1 MMRRPLRT
9 HVSPRRPA
17 PAGRLAAWWPGGSGR
32 SGDPAWTDAP
42 EVVRV
47 KLRGYLFA
55 LLCAAPGLALLLL
68 DLLSRRAWLT
78 AALHLSVMTG
88 SLLLFVLVGRR
99 PARLPLAERVFAG
112 LLTLS
117 GAGFLTLYAQRP
129 EQVLSFDLLGNVLLF
144 IVTGLLLVLPPR
156 ASIPLSVGLLIAYR
170 LEVSLLSGVPPEQLR
185 TAQWV
190 NTGMFS
196 LLVVG
201 VVMRGTLSELAG
213 RTHALRELA
222 SRDAL
227 TGLLNRRG
235 FEEQTGDR
243 PRREAG
249 TLLVLDVDAFK
260 AVNDRHGHAAGD
272 EVLAAVGRVLAGHVP
287 GGAVTA
293 RWGGEEFI
301 VWAPLD
307 LGGAAR
313 LAERLRAAV
322 ERAVWNDLRVTVSVG
337 VSDWPAGEDLR
348 GAFRQADD
356 ALYAAKRAGR
366 NRVMLAGAA
375 GEGGARPAAPG
386 A

>member
-9 HVSPRRPA
+9 QVPPRRPA
-17 PAGRLAAWWPGGSGR
+17 PAGWRPAWWGAAGWGAPE
-32 SGDPAWTDAP
+32 AP

-55 LLCAAPGLALLLL
+55 LLCAAPGLTLLLL
-68 DLLSRRAWLT
+68 DLLDRAAWLT
-78 AALHLSVMTG
+78 AGLHLGVMAG
-88 SLLLFVLVGRR
+88 SLLLFVLVWRR

-117 GAGFLTLYAQRP
+117 GVGFLGTYAQRP
-129 EQVLSFDLLGNVLLF
+129 EQVLSFELLGNVLLF
-144 IVTGLLLVLPPR
+144 IVAGLLLVLPPR
-156 ASIPLSVGLLIAYR
+156 ASIPLAVGLLITYR
-170 LEVSLLSGVPPEQLR
+170 LEVSLLSGVAPEQLR

-235 FEEQTGDR
+235 FEEQTGDQ
-243 PRREAG
+243 PGRERGA
-249 TLLVLDVDAFK
+249 LLLLDVDSFK

-287 GGAVTA
+287 GGAVAA

-356 ALYAAKRAGR
+356 ALYAAKRGGR
-366 NRVMLAGAA
+366 NRVVLAGADS
-375 GEGGARPAAPG
+375 P
-386 A
+386 